1 MAFAKGT
8 VDGIIDSV
16 DKAVPVA
23 DKSVDVVDKA
33 VGVVGKA
40 GDKLQD
46 WFDRGTERSKN
57 MFSKKDDKSD
67 DKSVTTTKT
76 TTTVSGGSDI
86 GNTNT
91 YDKVFDLVTSVVK
104 PREGEDGSSD
114 SYNDR
119 VNELT
124 SRICNMLDDAGYDSN
139 RDLTQDEVTNA
150 LKDLKY

>member
-23 DKSVDVVDKA
+23 DKSVDVIDKA

-57 MFSKKDDKSD
+57 MFSKKDDKSG
-67 DKSVTTTKT
+67 DKSVTTTET
-76 TTTVSGGSDI
+76 TTTVSDGSDDI
-86 GNTNT
+86 NTH
-91 YDKVFDLVTSVVK
+91 DKVFNLVTSVIK
-104 PREGEDGSSD
+104 PKEGEDESSD

-124 SRICNMLDDAGYDSN
+124 AKICDMLDDGGYDSDYN
-139 RDLTQDEVTNA
+139 LTQDEVTNT